1 MWVKVIKRTLKNI
14 ENGVIILLKKKYIAM
29 LSILLMLGIILIPMA
44 SIVGAQDTLFHVTL
58 SVPNTNPSRQA
69 WSEVVYNNM
78 LAAGIDADRVIQ
90 DWGTLY
96 DIALDPPPEVVGK
109 TYDEGGFDILFVGY
123 AMGINPDPYSMFHS
137 SQLPPGQNYVLWENE
152 ENDRLSNLI
161 ARTIDE
167 TQRLQYVKEWQK
179 LCYDEQPSCTIK
191 YDQEVV
197 CFDPTALMGEPFELL
212 HYPAWT
218 RTEEWKLNPSTDQTT
233 IVIAQTGPCPEEGLN
248 TWTSTSYYDRTS
260 YGVVFDSLVKT
271 ENLETLEPVPAL
283 ATSWSVA
290 DDDKTWTVN
299 LRQGVKWHDGVEFTA
314 EDVKFTYEAAMS
326 DELASNYGTFVAD
339 IIETA
344 DNIEIVDDYTLIF
357 HLPEPYAFFVSQI
370 LAEGYGEIL
379 PKHVLENVPYSEWRT
394 HPFDTADGSYESN
407 GQTFY
412 GPIGTGP
419 YKYVKYDPTT
429 FSNYLVRNDDYWK
442 AQALWDEG
450 LFEIEEYIVVEIEGS
465 DAAITALKTGEVD
478 VLDSQYGLQ
487 EKLGSIEEPWG
498 DWIEYDAF
506 GVQEMG
512 FNMRHPIFGTGVD
525 TPLGQEDPDRA
536 AEAARYVRQAISHLI
551 PRQDIIDN
559 ILAGYG
565 NPGVTT
571 PITTLTAGYDTSLQP
586 YTFDIEQAKSLL
598 AAAGYDT
605 GVAPPSTDFLEEYGL
620 YVAAAVIVVV
630 VAVGAI
636 YFVRK
641 RSS

>member
-1 MWVKVIKRTLKNI
+1 MWVKVIKRMLKNI

-29 LSILLMLGIILIPMA
+29 ISVLLMISAILVPMA
-44 SIVGAQDTLFHVTL
+44 LTVGAQDTLFQVTL

-69 WSEVVYNNM
+69 WSEVIYNNM
-78 LAAGIDADRVIQ
+78 LAVGIDADRQIQ

-96 DIALDPPPEVVGK
+96 ERALDPAPEVVGK
-109 TYDEGGFDILFVGY
+109 TYAEGGFDILFVGY
-123 AMGINPDPYSMFHS
+123 AMGTDPDPYSMFHS

-152 ENDRLSNLI
+152 ENDRLSELI
-161 ARTIDE
+161 INTIDE

-197 CFDPTALMGEPFELL
+197 CFDPTALEKEPFEIR
-212 HYPAWT
+212 HYPAWP
-218 RTEEWKLNPSTDQTT
+218 RVEEWKLNPSTDQTT
-233 IVIAQTGPCPEEGLN
+233 IIIAQTGPCPEEGLN
-248 TWTSTSYYDRTS
+248 TWTSTSYYDRTGYS
-260 YGVVFDSLVKT
+260 PVFDPLVKT
-271 ENLETLEPVPAL
+271 KDLETLEPVPAL

-314 EDVKFTYEAAMS
+314 EDVKFTYEAATS
-326 DELASNYGTFVAD
+326 DELASQYGQFAKS
-339 IIETA
+339 IIGSA
-344 DNIEIVDDYTLIF
+344 DNIEIVDDYTVIF
-357 HLPEPYAFFVSQI
+357 HLPETYAYFVSG
-370 LAEGYGEIL
+370 LLSEGYGEIL
-379 PKHVLENVPYSEWRT
+379 PKHILGDVPLSEWAS
-394 HPFDTADGSYESN
+394 HPFDNAVGSYESN

-412 GPIGTGP
+412 GPVGTGP

-429 FSNYLVRNDDYWK
+429 FSNYLVRNNDYWN

-450 LFEIEEYIVVEIEGS
+450 YFQIEEYIVVEIEGS
-465 DAAITALKTGEVD
+465 DAAITSLKTGDVD

-487 EKLGSIEEPWG
+487 EKLGSIEAPWG
-498 DWIEYDAF
+498 DWAEYDAF

-512 FNMRHPIFGTGVD
+512 FNMRHPVFGTGVD
-525 TPLGQEDPDRA
+525 TPLGQEDPTRA

-551 PRQDIIDN
+551 PRQEIIDS

-571 PITTLTAGYDTSLQP
+571 PITTLTAGYDSSLKA
-586 YTFDIEQAKSLL
+586 YTFDLELAKSLL
-598 AAAGYDT
+598 AAAGYNT
-605 GVAPPSTDFLEEYGL
+605 GVAPPSTGFLEEYGL
-620 YVAAAVIVVV
+620 YIAAAVIVVV
-630 VAVGAI
+630 VAVGAV

-641 RSS
+641 RGS